1 MQNKINTFKLEL
13 DLLIILPR
21 LFKLTHSILNMFTQS
36 LIAVHGGEGFRDLA
50 LHIHVIFCLLIGS
63 ILGTAAAGPSPV
75 AWSSAVCVQC
85 DRVCVTIIM

>member
-36 LIAVHGGEGFRDLA
+36 LIAIHGGRGQE
-50 LHIHVIFCLLIGS
+50 
-63 ILGTAAAGPSPV
+63 TWPY
-75 AWSSAVCVQC
+75 
-85 DRVCVTIIM
+85 TYM

>member
-1 MQNKINTFKLEL
+1 MQNKRNTFKLEL

-36 LIAVHGGEGFRDLA
+36 LIAIAVHGGEGFRDLA

-63 ILGTAAAGPSPV
+63 I
-75 AWSSAVCVQC
+75 
-85 DRVCVTIIM
+85 